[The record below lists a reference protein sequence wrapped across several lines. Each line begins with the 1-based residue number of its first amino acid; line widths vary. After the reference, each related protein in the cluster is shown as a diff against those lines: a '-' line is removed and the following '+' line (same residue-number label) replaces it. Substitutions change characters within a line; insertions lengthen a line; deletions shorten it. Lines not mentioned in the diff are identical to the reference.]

1 MGTAGGTNDGAGG
14 GADGA
19 SEDGGGAA
27 ADERES
33 ADGGAADDV
42 AAAADEDATS
52 GEGESDVDV
61 VRMIWPAANFWSSV
75 SI

>member
-1 MGTAGGTNDGAGG
+1 MGTAGGANDGAGG

-33 ADGGAADDV
+33 ADEGAAVDV
-42 AAAADEDATS
+42 AAAVDEDAT
-52 GEGESDVDV
+52 GGDGESDVDV
-61 VRMIWPAANFWSSV
+61 VRMMWPAANFWSSV
-75 SI
+75 SM